1 MGKSNR
7 IRAERFEKKNAAPVK
22 VQKKKDRSGLVLS
35 LVAILITVAVVLTIA
50 GSMISSSGIIMRH
63 RTAIS
68 SENFTISGNMMSY
81 FYYTQYNSFLEDYS
95 DYLSYFSLD
104 TSKSL
109 KAQTYGD
116 PSLGGYETSYLGE
129 FTGTWF
135 DYFMSKAETQA
146 KQILVFCEEANARGI
161 TLDDTDRENMETELE
176 TLELEATVENYTLS
190 EYITAN
196 YGKGVKVKDIKKV
209 LELTVLATKGVT
221 AVQEELL
228 AGISDEDIIKTYEED
243 KDSYDLVDYVYFTFT
258 ATYDGVAKLEL
269 GSDYTAAELEEKKAE
284 VDAAY
289 QEKLDGI
296 KKAVE
301 ELSAITEYDA
311 FVDYVMNYAAN
322 NHYNDAYEA
331 LKLEDEDLPSDE
343 VVAKVKEQLVKNVVT
358 EVLEGKTSTSGDSVL
373 ENDAPL
379 PTLYG
384 EEVSTNYASAIDS
397 LKSTVFSKL
406 STNYSTY
413 VIDGANYVEGND
425 FLEWAFED
433 SRTANE
439 LKKVIDNED
448 ETKEYEAT
456 IYLLKSTRYKDET
469 PTRNFSYMVFSD
481 ELSAQETIDKLK
493 EGSLTKERFAEIAE
507 EVGLTVSDMEEYSKG
522 AIGVDVFDAW
532 AYSDDIKVGDFTETA
547 ISVDENNY
555 VVAYYY
561 GEGDLTWRVTVK
573 SNIFSERYEVKYT
586 EMTAAYATVSNEKVL
601 NKVGN

>member
-228 AGISDEDIIKTYEED
+228 AGISDEDTYLC
-243 KDSYDLVDYVYFTFT
+243 KMHAVSW
-258 ATYDGVAKLEL
+258 KL
-269 GSDYTAAELEEKKAE
+269 
-284 VDAAY
+284 
-289 QEKLDGI
+289 
-296 KKAVE
+296 
-301 ELSAITEYDA
+301 
-311 FVDYVMNYAAN
+311 
-322 NHYNDAYEA
+322 
-331 LKLEDEDLPSDE
+331 
-343 VVAKVKEQLVKNVVT
+343 
-358 EVLEGKTSTSGDSVL
+358 
-373 ENDAPL
+373 
-379 PTLYG
+379 
-384 EEVSTNYASAIDS
+384 
-397 LKSTVFSKL
+397 
-406 STNYSTY
+406 
-413 VIDGANYVEGND
+413 
-425 FLEWAFED
+425 WA
-433 SRTANE
+433 
-439 LKKVIDNED
+439 
-448 ETKEYEAT
+448 
-456 IYLLKSTRYKDET
+456 
-469 PTRNFSYMVFSD
+469 
-481 ELSAQETIDKLK
+481 
-493 EGSLTKERFAEIAE
+493 
-507 EVGLTVSDMEEYSKG
+507 
-522 AIGVDVFDAW
+522 
-532 AYSDDIKVGDFTETA
+532 
-547 ISVDENNY
+547 
-555 VVAYYY
+555 
-561 GEGDLTWRVTVK
+561 
-573 SNIFSERYEVKYT
+573 
-586 EMTAAYATVSNEKVL
+586 
-601 NKVGN
+601 